1 MNVELK
7 FYMNPYLSTCFVFV
21 FILFSCQKPDKADN
35 KTTAF
40 DTSNEEQIEECQEFI
55 EVHSA
60 EFWANEIGQSPQY
73 IQANFKINTFEK
85 ESSQGKGRYIGELLP
100 GSRALII
107 KEGID
112 DYKVKSPYDKTIGW
126 ISKIQV
132 SRIVKQNINT
142 YEECE

>member
-1 MNVELK
+1 MKK
-7 FYMNPYLSTCFVFV
+7 FNSIYVISVMS
-21 FILFSCQKPDKADN
+21 ILLFYCQKSDQKNQIDSTLDPLN
-35 KTTAF
+35 K
-40 DTSNEEQIEECQEFI
+40 EVIEECQKFI

-85 ESSQGKGRYIGELLP
+85 ESSQGKGRYVGELLP

-107 KEGID
+107 NEGID

-126 ISKIQV
+126 ISKVQV